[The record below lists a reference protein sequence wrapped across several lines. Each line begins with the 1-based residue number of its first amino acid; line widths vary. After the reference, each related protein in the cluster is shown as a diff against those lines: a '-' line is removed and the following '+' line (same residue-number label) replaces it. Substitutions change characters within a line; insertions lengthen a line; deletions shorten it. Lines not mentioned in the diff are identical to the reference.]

1 MVSYFADVNI
11 IRFWPK
17 TMDYSQAFCP
27 KLSSII
33 MAFVDGPQIYCKNY
47 VHVCSQGLPYSGL
60 FSWGANFR
68 YFRDSAQ
75 DTKFSTPEYY
85 HSP

>member
-33 MAFVDGPQIYCKNY
+33 MAFVDGPQIYFAKTTY
-47 VHVCSQGLPYSGL
+47 VHVVTSCVQELEMDILG
-60 FSWGANFR
+60 
-68 YFRDSAQ
+68 
-75 DTKFSTPEYY
+75 
-85 HSP
+85 